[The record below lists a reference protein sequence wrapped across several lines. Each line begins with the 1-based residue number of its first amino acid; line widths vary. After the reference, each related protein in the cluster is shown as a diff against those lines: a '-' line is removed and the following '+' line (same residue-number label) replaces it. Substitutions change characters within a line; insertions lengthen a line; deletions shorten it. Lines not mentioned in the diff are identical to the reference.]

1 LWSPQPLGARLL
13 CFNSHRRVEARLTRE
28 NGAVSK
34 PQPHYYIIFIRHLSP
49 FPRRHLPSPAAS
61 GNILLLLPSPIMSQ
75 RITVIQD
82 KYSPGH
88 TFAEG
93 VAATAATAIGAAV
106 GLRVGFGILTS
117 DMSPAKQAVEKGSNK
132 LRLGVGKLRTAVR
145 MTTSGGPES
154 FWKSTF
160 AAVLSEDEQLLSV
173 YGADSARQPCNSS
186 PTRTT
191 VRLDARRGFYIRP
204 SRRQD
209 VCAYTL
215 LPALLQLY
223 DGGFST
229 AWCRQ
234 RSPRGA
240 HFFKQITF
248 SPGEILV
255 HGLRQLRQGSQCSD
269 FSSM

>member
-1 LWSPQPLGARLL
+1 MWRFAGIP
-13 CFNSHRRVEARLTRE
+13 
-28 NGAVSK
+28 
-34 PQPHYYIIFIRHLSP
+34 P
-49 FPRRHLPSPAAS
+49 FPRRNLPSPAAS
-61 GNILLLLPSPIMSQ
+61 GNILLLLPSPMSQ

-173 YGADSARQPCNSS
+173 YACSLHFTSPALIRRDNPATAPQRGQLYVSTRGVAFISDHPDAKTSALIRYYLPFSNYMMVDSA
-186 PTRTT
+186 
-191 VRLDARRGFYIRP
+191 
-204 SRRQD
+204 
-209 VCAYTL
+209 
-215 LPALLQLY
+215 LP
-223 DGGFST
+223 
-229 AWCRQ
+229 
-234 RSPRGA
+234 GA
-240 HFFKQITF
+240 GNVPLEVLTF
-248 SPGEILV
+248 SNKSPSVQE
-255 HGLRQLRQGSQCSD
+255 RYWFTD
-269 FSSM
+269 FVSYAKARCAVISARCK